1 MLCPSGRI
9 DQTTNTTSRTMQRS
23 HESNCASIL
32 KTRSV
37 QQKEEIKLQTQRQRN
52 DVIKGTVLDFSRAC
66 FVQQKEEI
74 KLTTQRQGQ
83 SMLRS
88 HSRHCASHLKS
99 MFCPAEKKRSA
110 YKHNV
115 GDKQRSHQRHQP
127 TQNTFYPA
135 PVTYQPKYLK
145 PRTLLEKAYLISY

>member
-1 MLCPSGRI
+1 
-9 DQTTNTTSRTMQRS
+9 MQRS
-23 HESNCASIL
+23 HESNCASIF

-74 KLTTQRQGQ
+74 KLTTQRHGQCNDVIKGTVLAFSKACFVQQKEEIKLTTQRQGQ
-83 SMLRS
+83 SILRS

-115 GDKQRSHQRHQP
+115 GDKATISSKA
-127 TQNTFYPA
+127 PA
-135 PVTYQPKYLK
+135 YSKHILSSTCN
-145 PRTLLEKAYLISY
+145 ISA